1 MKSVCIRDEDV
12 WELKRRGRRR
22 KLSPK
27 GIGGRGIDNPDTY
40 YRGKTQ

>member
-22 KLSPK
+22 NLSPK
-27 GIGGRGIDNPDTY
+27 DIEKSGIGEGFFLG
-40 YRGKTQ
+40 